1 MTFKCSNCGMVMEV
15 LPVASIVACPC
26 GHRKFWTP
34 DTSQGLHPTP
44 RASGFPIAS
53 SAYQRPTLNF
63 AEQMREWA
71 AGNGVT
77 PIQPRDT
84 SRDSRLAFGRASDD
98 VDRREFYAG
107 WRAYDEALERMPE
120 RQRILQQRA
129 EVLELERQFAL

>member
-1 MTFKCSNCGMVMEV
+1 MTTATCGVCGRAVVMADQQN
-15 LPVASIVACPC
+15 VAICLCKAAISRP
-26 GHRKFWTP
+26 GTP
-34 DTSQGLHPTP
+34 LTEIIDAMM
-44 RASGFPIAS
+44 RAGVQPS
-53 SAYQRPTLNF
+53 YT
-63 AEQMREWA
+63 EQMREWG

-77 PIQPRDT
+77 PLQPRDT

-98 VDRREFYAG
+98 ADRREFYAG